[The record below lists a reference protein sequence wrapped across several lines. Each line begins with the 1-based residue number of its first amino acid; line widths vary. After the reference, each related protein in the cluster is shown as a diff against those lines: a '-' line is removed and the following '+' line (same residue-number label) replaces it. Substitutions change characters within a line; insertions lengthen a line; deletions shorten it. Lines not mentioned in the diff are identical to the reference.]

1 MQIMKIN
8 NMNNFSF
15 QKRLIANCA
24 VLKEKQPEAC
34 KIYKMGAQDQ
44 DYFKNLFKEESWQD
58 AYYLESI
65 DAMMKYRTLGGRQIY
80 SMEDSN
86 DNCIAFCEVDHEC
99 IDSDILEFIEV
110 APKIAS
116 SNGKRKTKYVGETLM
131 SFLMKYALQN
141 GKQMLAVD
149 SPSERAEDFYLKNC
163 GMSERTILNRKDFVI
178 NEKGINKLLDK
189 NLSHTGSKIEI
200 KGAQWYI

>member
-8 NMNNFSF
+8 NINNFSF

-24 VLKEKQPEAC
+24 VLKEEQPKSC
-34 KIYKMGAQDQ
+34 KIYKMEAQDQ
-44 DYFKNLFKEESWQD
+44 DYFKNLFNEESWQN
-58 AYYLESI
+58 AYYLENI

-80 SMEDSN
+80 SMEDGN
-86 DNCIAFCEVDHEC
+86 DKCIAFCEVDHEC

-116 SNGKRKTKYVGETLM
+116 SNGERKTKYVGETLM

-149 SPSERAEDFYLKNC
+149 SPSERAEDFYLKTC
-163 GMSERTILNRKDFVI
+163 GMSERTILKRRDFI
-178 NEKGINKLLDK
+178 IKEKEINKLLAK
-189 NLSHTGSKIEI
+189 NESHTGSNIEI
-200 KGAQWYI
+200 TGTQWNI